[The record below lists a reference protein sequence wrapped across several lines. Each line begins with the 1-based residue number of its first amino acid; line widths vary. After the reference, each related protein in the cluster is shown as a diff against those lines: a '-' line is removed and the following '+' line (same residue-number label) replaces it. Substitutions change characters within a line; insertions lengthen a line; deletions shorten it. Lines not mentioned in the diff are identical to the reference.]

1 MNALNFQFIEKYF
14 GDDFIQEI
22 KTKPN
27 PKYTFQV
34 NCVKKF
40 GITQMT
46 FYTILFNI
54 FQIFCIKIQILL
66 LLFHLDYPYN

>member
-27 PKYTFQV
+27 PKIYIPGKLCEKIWYNSNDILYDTFQY
-34 NCVKKF
+34 
-40 GITQMT
+40 IPD
-46 FYTILFNI
+46 IL
-54 FQIFCIKIQILL
+54 
-66 LLFHLDYPYN
+66 Y